1 MNIIKDKIIYSSLE
15 PKPVQHTKPY
25 IERILAE
32 VHQELEETGDRDWLV
47 DTENG
52 LSRKIS
58 QVEPVSKNVAR
69 ALHNLGFRAGD
80 VLQTGYS
87 SCLDFYWPVLG
98 AWLCGG
104 AVSLGDPGLSQEA
117 IKQQIQDTGAKV
129 VVCNRL
135 HLDKYCRVTQELEKE
150 GNVIKLFVLDA
161 HINDILPTGVEC
173 FQTLLEYDGDI
184 FALAKLDYIPDSV
197 AIIPWSSGSTGNP
210 KGILYSHRTLQAFS
224 VDKAISSK
232 KALTSQVL
240 FHIGGFSAVLSMG
253 LFGGTVCHFI
263 KEICFSAEDW
273 FKTVE
278 QFQPERVYCGV
289 SQFIEISNAE
299 NTSSRD
305 LNSVKLIIP
314 VGGAVAKECSQR
326 VVCLLGEQTKL
337 VEVYGS
343 TEMNFLA
350 VKYNPQSDKFG
361 QIGILGAGAQLY
373 IQDIKTREKLG
384 PGRKGKIMAKTE
396 NMMIKYLN
404 RDEDNAEFFESDGF
418 GYIGDVGY
426 YDEAGNIFFSY
437 RMKEVLKV
445 DNFWFGP
452 EEIENLL
459 EKNEDV
465 QEACAWGE
473 YDVETGND
481 QVNLYLRQIYL
492 LYDINKIWK

>member
-1 MNIIKDKIIYSSLE
+1 
-15 PKPVQHTKPY
+15 
-25 IERILAE
+25 
-32 VHQELEETGDRDWLV
+32 
-47 DTENG
+47 
-52 LSRKIS
+52 
-58 QVEPVSKNVAR
+58 
-69 ALHNLGFRAGD
+69 
-80 VLQTGYS
+80 
-87 SCLDFYWPVLG
+87 
-98 AWLCGG
+98 
-104 AVSLGDPGLSQEA
+104 
-117 IKQQIQDTGAKV
+117 
-129 VVCNRL
+129 
-135 HLDKYCRVTQELEKE
+135 
-150 GNVIKLFVLDA
+150 
-161 HINDILPTGVEC
+161 
-173 FQTLLEYDGDI
+173 
-184 FALAKLDYIPDSV
+184 
-197 AIIPWSSGSTGNP
+197 
-210 KGILYSHRTLQAFS
+210 
-224 VDKAISSK
+224 
-232 KALTSQVL
+232 L
-240 FHIGGFSAVLSMG
+240 FHIGGSSAVLSMG

-263 KEICFSAEDW
+263 KEICFSAGNW

-326 VVCLLGEQTKL
+326 VICLLGEQTNL

-481 QVNLYLRQIYL
+481 QVNVGIVLKRSQDEWSEGRIHDYIGANLPSTRTITGRIYYIKRIPHNPQGKKLRREMKNFVL
-492 LYDINKIWK
+492 NLEEHSAV